1 MSAFVCKPDPLQSIF
16 VSPPTMELSV
26 RLPSDVFVLPSPL
39 YGAVDTSDAFDTPP
53 AYAASSSSTA
63 SASSSS
69 HPSLTAYIQLKV
81 PATASTS
88 YSLASLSAKLVAS
101 ESLMYNNGGFE
112 QSFPIELTSN
122 PLRHPCTLQPGRTYE
137 FIAQIAC
144 PRNLPPSVQLQDARL
159 RYKLHAT
166 AKITPTTRGWFSLAK
181 TLTAEREVRV
191 VQAAPEEAFDFSHV
205 KYVSI
210 DGLGSTCISVP
221 PSPCKIGE
229 STQLGLTLPSKDA
242 RDCIEHVQMQL
253 VQQTQICKSSRSSIY
268 TQTIPTLALKLHTQP
283 SPGPVDFASQKGYSA
298 EDSVLEAHFSI
309 PTDVQPS
316 TLAGSTAVIN
326 VSHRMQMT
334 INFKHTP
341 HSFACSWPVTLAH
354 PHAVRSS
361 AIDPLPPYSKHT
373 LPAPLPPP
381 SLQTL

>member
-1 MSAFVCKPDPLQSIF
+1 M
-16 VSPPTMELSV
+16 
-26 RLPSDVFVLPSPL
+26 
-39 YGAVDTSDAFDTPP
+39 
-53 AYAASSSSTA
+53 YAAAWTNVRVYSPDCMSSQPA
-63 SASSSS
+63 S
-69 HPSLTAYIQLKV
+69 QR
-81 PATASTS
+81 PATRRQVEVQTS
-88 YSLASLSAKLVAS
+88 CHR
-101 ESLMYNNGGFE
+101 EN
-112 QSFPIELTSN
+112 
-122 PLRHPCTLQPGRTYE
+122 HPDHQRM
-137 FIAQIAC
+137 
-144 PRNLPPSVQLQDARL
+144 VQLGENA
-159 RYKLHAT
+159 Y
-166 AKITPTTRGWFSLAK
+166 S
-181 TLTAEREVRV
+181 REGGEGGSGC
-191 VQAAPEEAFDFSHV
+191 PEEAFDFSHV

-341 HSFACSWPVTLAH
+341 QLRMLLARHPRPSTCSTQLRNRPPPTLLQTH
-354 PHAVRSS
+354 PSC
-361 AIDPLPPYSKHT
+361 T
-373 LPAPLPPP
+373 PPP
-381 SLQTL
+381 SLIANPVISLFPPLHAHHR

>member
-1 MSAFVCKPDPLQSIF
+1 
-16 VSPPTMELSV
+16 MELSV

-39 YGAVDTSDAFDTPP
+39 YGAADSSDAFDTPP
-53 AYAASSSSTA
+53 AYAASFSSTP

-69 HPSLTAYIQLKV
+69 HHTLATYIQLKV
-81 PATASTS
+81 P
-88 YSLASLSAKLVAS
+88 SLASGSYGLASLCAKLVAS

-122 PLRHPCTLQPGRTYE
+122 TLRQPCTLQPGHTYD
-137 FIAQIAC
+137 FVAHIAC

-159 RYKLHAT
+159 RYKVRAT
-166 AKITPTTRGWFSLAK
+166 AKITPTKGRFGLAK
-181 TLTAEREVRV
+181 TLTAEREVTV
-191 VQAAPEEAFDFSHV
+191 AQAAPEEAFDFSHV

-229 STQLGLTLPSKDA
+229 PTQLCLTLPNQQA
-242 RDCIEHVQMQL
+242 RDSIEDVQMEL
-253 VQQTQICKSSRSSIY
+253 VQQTQICKRSRSSTY
-268 TQTIPTLALKLHTQP
+268 TQTKPTLALKLHTQQP
-283 SPGPVDFASQKGYSA
+283 PTQNEVTSEKGGSA
-298 EDSVLEAHFSI
+298 QDNVLEAQFSI
-309 PTDVQPS
+309 PTDAQPS
-316 TLAGSTAVIN
+316 TLVGSTAVIN
-326 VSHRMQMT
+326 VSHRMQMS

-341 HSFACSWPVTLAH
+341 HKFVCSWPVTLAH

-361 AIDPLPPYSKHT
+361 TIDPLPPYSKHT
-373 LPAPLPPP
+373 LPTHLPLP